1 VTEPAST
8 TFQVGQKVLVTHPE
22 RRPIETEVTK
32 VGRSLVHV
40 PNMAFHMDTGTERRG
55 LNAAGYAHRLLTPE
69 QYAEEQER
77 IRLRADLGQAGL
89 NFADCNGPTRG
100 FSDPG
105 DDRGGPRVRHPPY
118 RSPRRRDRVQA

>member
-77 IRLRADLGQAGL
+77 IRLRADLGQAGI
-89 NFADCNGPTRG
+89 NFADFNGSAFTTSQMKRLLAVAL
-100 FSDPG
+100 
-105 DDRGGPRVRHPPY
+105 DD
-118 RSPRRRDRVQA
+118 SPQTES